1 MNRIAIIDLGT
12 NTFNL
17 LIVEGEADGSYKIL
31 HADKQPVK
39 LGQGGIT
46 KKLIAEDA
54 FERGIVAVKQYV
66 GVAHD
71 YQVNRIFAF
80 GTSAVRGASNGQE
93 FIKAL
98 SEKAGVEVEV
108 VSGDR
113 EAEYIY
119 YGVRQAIDLGDK
131 TSLIMDIGGG
141 STEFILCNAHQIFWK
156 GSYDLG
162 VTRLLELF
170 TPADPVTIEDV
181 DQLEGYFD
189 EVLEPLFKAVETY
202 PTGTLVGS
210 SGSFDSFAEMITWQM
225 HQPSVLEGKTGYE
238 FDLLEFSKLHQ
249 YLLIS
254 TLDQRLQ
261 MKGLIQMRADT
272 IALAGIFVNYILQKL
287 HLSRMRLS
295 TYALKEGVVSLL
307 LNGKL

>member
-1 MNRIAIIDLGT
+1 MSRIAIIDLGT

-17 LIVEGEADGSYKIL
+17 LVVEGSEDASYKIL

-46 KKLIAEDA
+46 KKLIAPDA
-54 FERGIVAVKQYV
+54 FERGVVAVKYYV
-66 GVAHD
+66 GVAHEYKVD
-71 YQVNRIFAF
+71 RIFAF
-80 GTSAVRGASNGQE
+80 GTSAVRGASNGLD
-93 FIKAL
+93 FVNAL
-98 SEKAGVEVEV
+98 KDETGVDVQV
-108 VSGDR
+108 VSGDK

-119 YGVRQAIDLGDK
+119 YGVRQAINLAGD

-141 STEFILCNAHQIFWK
+141 STEFIICNADEIFWK
-156 GSYDLG
+156 GSFDLG

-170 TPADPVTIEDV
+170 TPSDPVTIEDV
-181 DQLEGYFD
+181 DHLEIHFED
-189 EVLEPLFKAVETY
+189 VLEPLFDAIKSY
-202 PTGTLVGS
+202 PSSILVGS
-210 SGSFDSFAEMITWQM
+210 SGSFDSFAEMIAWQM
-225 HQPSVLEGKTGYE
+225 HNPRVLEGKTGYE

-249 YLLIS
+249 YLLLS

-272 IALAGIFVNYILQKL
+272 IALAAIFVNYILQKL
-287 HLSRMRLS
+287 HLNRMRLS